1 MAHYHDLAPCGYFPM
16 LRIDRLLAVGWLE
29 LGFEHHRGD
38 PGTAVYAAL
47 KKLLEDPWQPVEFL
61 GGQSCNF
68 CRYDGFYSYRNVFI
82 PGVNTTYV
90 APQGILHYIAV
101 HGYCPPA
108 EFCDAV
114 LACPE
119 MGSPAYCEAL
129 RSCGWQEE
137 LAQPLEQATRWRS
150 KRRKMEVVKA
160 MGNVLVA
167 QIEQHRETAGRLPW
181 NLAELEALS
190 PEGGTWSYELIG
202 QGYALSLTPMEN
214 KGVELRWTSRSPEF
228 WQWRDGNETTVF

>member
-29 LGFEHHRGD
+29 LGFEHQRGD

-119 MGSPAYCEAL
+119 MGLPAYFEAL

-150 KRRKMEVVKA
+150 KRRKMEVLKA

-190 PEGGTWSYELIG
+190 TEGGTWSYELVG
-202 QGYALSLTPMEN
+202 QGYALSLTLMEN
-214 KGVELRWTSRSPEF
+214 KGVELRWTSRSQEF